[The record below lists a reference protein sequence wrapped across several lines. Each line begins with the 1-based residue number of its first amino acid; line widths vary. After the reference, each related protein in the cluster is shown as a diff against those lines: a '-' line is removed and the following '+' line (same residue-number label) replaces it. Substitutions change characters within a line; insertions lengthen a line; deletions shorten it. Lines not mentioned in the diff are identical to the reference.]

1 MENPIK
7 MDDLG
12 VPLFLETP
20 IYQLVNAGF
29 LNHQQY
35 QVAVLKLPNGLEH
48 RIKVPVDVEQKTKWG
63 NDIYLSKDPWDWY
76 IFSIDSP

>member
-20 IYQLVNAGF
+20 ICSLGLNKIPWF
-29 LNHQQY
+29 LQQDFLHI
-35 QVAVLKLPNGLEH
+35 VRLRLDCAAEAKLNEAMLLFMGAILNRRYVKKLMDNP
-48 RIKVPVDVEQKTKWG
+48 QQW
-63 NDIYLSKDPWDWY
+63 W
-76 IFSIDSP
+76 

>member
-20 IYQLVNAGF
+20 MYQLSKSY
-29 LNHQQY
+29 LE
-35 QVAVLKLPNGLEH
+35 LP
-48 RIKVPVDVEQKTKWG
+48 P
-63 NDIYLSKDPWDWY
+63 
-76 IFSIDSP
+76 SIAAN

>member
-20 IYQLVNAGF
+20 MYF
-29 LNHQQY
+29 LLNMGIFQPAHVSLPEVVFESTHQDPKD
-35 QVAVLKLPNGLEH
+35 ADSSLWPGWRLKH
-48 RIKVPVDVEQKTKWG
+48 
-63 NDIYLSKDPWDWY
+63 
-76 IFSIDSP
+76 F

>member
-20 IYQLVNAGF
+20 MYPCYPIPIEKYSILG
-29 LNHQQY
+29 
-35 QVAVLKLPNGLEH
+35 
-48 RIKVPVDVEQKTKWG
+48 G
-63 NDIYLSKDPWDWY
+63 NLC
-76 IFSIDSP
+76 